1 MKSRA
6 ESVQDVVTPAGGVW
20 VHWRDYLTLT
30 KPRVVVLMVFTA
42 IVGMFLASPGQVP
55 WVALTVGSLGI
66 ALAAGSAAALNHL
79 ADQRIDAIMARTR
92 RRPLPSGHLRPLQVL
107 GFSSLLGVAGLG
119 MLALWINPLTA
130 ALTFASLIGYALVY
144 TLYLK
149 RATPQNIVIGGA
161 AGAAP
166 PLLGWTAVT
175 GSVDAHAL
183 LLFLIVFVWTPPH
196 FWALAVAR
204 LKDYERADVPMLPVV
219 YGERFTRWQILLYT
233 VLLLAV
239 SLLPWATFMG
249 GWLYLAAAVGLGG
262 WYLMLNVRL
271 LLTPGP
277 RLPMRSFRFSII
289 YLFGLFAALLVDRQL
304 PVWLGA

>member
-1 MKSRA
+1 M
-6 ESVQDVVTPAGGVW
+6 
-20 VHWRDYLTLT
+20 
-30 KPRVVVLMVFTA
+30 
-42 IVGMFLASPGQVP
+42 
-55 WVALTVGSLGI
+55 
-66 ALAAGSAAALNHL
+66 
-79 ADQRIDAIMARTR
+79 
-92 RRPLPSGHLRPLQVL
+92 
-107 GFSSLLGVAGLG
+107 
-119 MLALWINPLTA
+119 
-130 ALTFASLIGYALVY
+130 
-144 TLYLK
+144 
-149 RATPQNIVIGGA
+149 
-161 AGAAP
+161 
-166 PLLGWTAVT
+166 T